1 MAYAVKFDIP
11 ERALGRTDIEFRV
24 WEDDS
29 ALGTLLIS
37 KGAVVWRPSNQ
48 RYGLKFVLGEVRC
61 CHAGKGQAGNTGVN
75 NQAHEQ
81 RASPCGASPA

>member
-1 MAYAVKFDIP
+1 MAYAVKFVVP
-11 ERALGRTDIEFRV
+11 ERALGRTDIEFKV

-48 RYGLKFVLGEVRC
+48 QYGHKL
-61 CHAGKGQAGNTGVN
+61 
-75 NQAHEQ
+75 
-81 RASPCGASPA
+81 S

>member
-29 ALGTLLIS
+29 ALGTLLIRALWS
-37 KGAVVWRPSNQ
+37 GDRVTSNMATNCPG
-48 RYGLKFVLGEVRC
+48 RSSML
-61 CHAGKGQAGNTGVN
+61 
-75 NQAHEQ
+75 
-81 RASPCGASPA
+81 PCGKRAGG